1 MADDE
6 LHLELRRFTEKNHFR
21 GKGPL
26 CVALVVTQHA
36 KNKGLPL
43 DPDSLV
49 TAGGG
54 QVTGLGRSAV
64 QSVLKRYRIERV
76 LASEGGRTSRGSLG
90 KMRAYVA
97 FLNKIGDEV
106 DLDAIQAYWI
116 GEVKAFFAA
125 HPFKIKLDSSR
136 GLRSVVRDVFTQA
149 INRQKNFGGTSY
161 AGAVLQHLVGAK
173 LDCALGKGKLEH
185 NSYSTADAP
194 GHRAGD
200 FLVGDVVIHVTTSPT
215 NPLIDRCC
223 DNLDDGYRPML
234 VTSDYGVSYAHGLA
248 KMRGIEERVDIFE
261 VEQFVALNLYELA
274 LFEADGRRTAL
285 ADLVTRYNNI
295 VDACETDPSLK
306 IQLKR

>member
-1 MADDE
+1 MADDD
-6 LHLELRRFTEKNHFR
+6 LQVELRRFTEANHFR

-26 CVALVVTQHA
+26 CLALVVTQHA

-49 TAGGG
+49 TARGG

-90 KMRAYVA
+90 NMRVYVA
-97 FLNKIGDEV
+97 FLNQMGDEV
-106 DLDAIQAYWI
+106 DLDAIEAYWI

-125 HPFKIKLDSSR
+125 HPFKIKFDSSR
-136 GLRSVVRDVFTQA
+136 GLRSVVRDVVKQA
-149 INRQKNFGGTSY
+149 INRQKDFGGTSY

-173 LDCALGKGKLEH
+173 LDCALGKGTLEH

-194 GHRAGD
+194 GRRAGD

-215 NPLIDRCC
+215 DPLIDRCC

-234 VTSDYGVSYAHGLA
+234 VTSDYGVTYAHGLA

-261 VEQFVALNLYELA
+261 VEQFVALNLYEFA
-274 LFEADGRRTAL
+274 RFEADGRRTAL
-285 ADLVTRYNNI
+285 ADLVIRYNNI